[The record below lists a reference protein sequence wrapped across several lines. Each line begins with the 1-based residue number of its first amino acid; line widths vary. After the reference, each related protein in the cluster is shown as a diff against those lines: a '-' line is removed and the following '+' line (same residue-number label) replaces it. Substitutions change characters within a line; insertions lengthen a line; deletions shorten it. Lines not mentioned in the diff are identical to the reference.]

1 MLTPIHKIKVG
12 DTIIHP
18 HKYVLWGLPQNQ
30 TQWAIEVTAIEKA
43 EDGIFDVDYR
53 EVSDPSEGHYL
64 VLEADECVHV
74 LTRN

>member
-1 MLTPIHKIKVG
+1 MGTPSESNPIVTGK
-12 DTIIHP
+12 
-18 HKYVLWGLPQNQ
+18 Q